1 MDRLTTHQVSPDDAS
16 FCVFALV
23 GELDTSSIG
32 ELISTVVH
40 TLEHGGRD
48 LCLDLST
55 VTWCDNGS
63 LFTLLGIRHAA
74 IHIGGSLSLLAV
86 SAPVCEALHRTGLN
100 ELLPVVPR

>member
-1 MDRLTTHQVSPDDAS
+1 MDRLTTHQVSPDGAH
-16 FCVFALV
+16 FCVFALA

-32 ELISTVVH
+32 ELISTVVR
-40 TLEHGGRD
+40 TLERGGRH
-48 LCLDLST
+48 LCLDLSA

-74 IHIGGSLSLLAV
+74 NHVGGSLSLLAV